1 MEAAAIIAL
10 LLADAR
16 VKAIAGDRVHFVRAP
31 QGLPRPYGLLARAS
45 GTTDYTNE
53 GASGLG
59 TARLQLDGY
68 GESYKSANDLLEA
81 MLAVVDGFRGERSG
95 ITFKGIF
102 IDSRRD
108 LPASDSGNV
117 TPLFRR
123 SADIII
129 WFS

>member
-1 MEAAAIIAL
+1 MEAAIIAL

-31 QGLPRPYGLLARAS
+31 QGLPRPYGLLTVVS
-45 GTTDYTNE
+45 GTEDYTMQ

-59 TARLQLDGY
+59 SARMQIDGY
-68 GESYKSANDLLEA
+68 GETYKSARDLVEA
-81 MLAVVDGFRGERSG
+81 MLAVLSGFRGERSG
-95 ITFKGIF
+95 VNFKGIF

-108 LPASDSGNV
+108 LPASDSGDV

>member
-1 MEAAAIIAL
+1 MEAALLAL

-16 VKAIAGDRVHFVRAP
+16 VQAIAGDQVYFVRAP
-31 QGLPRPYGLLARAS
+31 QGKSRPYGLLTVVS
-45 GTTDYTNE
+45 GTTDYTND
-53 GASGLG
+53 GTSGLG
-59 TARLQLDGY
+59 SARLQIDGY
-68 GESYKSANDLLEA
+68 GETYKSARDLVEA
-81 MLAVVDGFRGERSG
+81 ILAVLSGFRGERSG
-95 ITFKGIF
+95 VAFKGIF

-108 LPASDSGNV
+108 LPASDSGDV